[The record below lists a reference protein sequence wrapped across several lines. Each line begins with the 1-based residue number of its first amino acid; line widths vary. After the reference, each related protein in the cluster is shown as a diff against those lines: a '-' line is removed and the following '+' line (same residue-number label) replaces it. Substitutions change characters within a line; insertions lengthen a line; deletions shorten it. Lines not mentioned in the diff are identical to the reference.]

1 MTQPRE
7 AAENT
12 AATLHTRRPP
22 GRPFDPP
29 IELFEQREQ
38 CPLTRW
44 TFPDGHHGWLATGHT
59 EVRAVLA
66 DRRFS
71 SRYELMHNPVA
82 DSGPLSPAPI
92 GDPLGVDA
100 PQHTRYRS
108 LLIGRF
114 TVRRMRQLTA
124 RVEEITHSCLEAM
137 ADSGG
142 PLDLVEKF
150 AHPIPA
156 QVICELLGVPF
167 AERATFEHHA
177 LAVNSADSS
186 QADQLTAFAAI
197 EEYVRVLVA
206 AKRAAP
212 TDDLLGDL
220 TATDLD
226 DDELAGIGT
235 FLLGAGLDT
244 TANMLGLGTFA
255 LLTHPDQFAALR
267 DDPDLADRAVEEL
280 MRYLTIVHTN
290 SRVAL
295 TDIELAGR
303 TIAAGE
309 TVALSLQTAN
319 RDARRFDDPD
329 TLDIHRNATGHLGF
343 GYGPHQ
349 CLGQQLARVEMRVAL
364 PALVSRFPK
373 LRLAVAPDAVP
384 LRHGADVYGVHSLQV
399 TW

>member
-12 AATLHTRRPP
+12 AAASHTRRPP
-22 GRPFDPP
+22 GRAFDPP
-29 IELFEQREQ
+29 IELSEQREK
-38 CPLTRW
+38 CPLARW
-44 TFPDGHHGWLATGHT
+44 TFPDGHHGWLATGHA

-66 DRRFS
+66 DPRFS

-82 DSGPLSPAPI
+82 DLGPLSPAPI
-92 GDPLGVDA
+92 GDLLGVDA

-124 RVEEITHSCLEAM
+124 RVEEITHSCLDAM
-137 ADSGG
+137 GDSGG

-167 AERATFEHHA
+167 AERKNFEHHA

-186 QADQLTAFAAI
+186 QTDQLAAFSVI
-197 EEYVRVLVA
+197 EEYVRGLVA

-212 TDDLLGDL
+212 TDDLLSDL

-226 DDELAGIGT
+226 EDELAGIGT

-255 LLTHPDQFAALR
+255 LLAHPDQFAALH

-319 RDARRFDDPD
+319 RDARRFDDPAA
-329 TLDIHRNATGHLGF
+329 LDIHRNATGHLGF
-343 GYGPHQ
+343 GHGQHQ

-364 PALVSRFPK
+364 PALISRFPE
-373 LRLAVAPDAVP
+373 LRLAVAPGDVP
-384 LRHGADVYGVHSLQV
+384 LRHGADVYGVHSLPV